1 MAINNLYQIYTYDDG
16 NIQYASYPNEWE
28 IIDTMF
34 DGGKVK
40 LRNRINTEIV
50 VNSISSWKIIKR

>member
-16 NIQYASYPNEWE
+16 NIQYKNYPNEWE